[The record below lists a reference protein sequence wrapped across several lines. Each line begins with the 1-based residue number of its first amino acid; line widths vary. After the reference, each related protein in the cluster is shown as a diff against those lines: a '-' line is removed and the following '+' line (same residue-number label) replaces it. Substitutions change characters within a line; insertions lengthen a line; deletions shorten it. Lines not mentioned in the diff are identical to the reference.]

1 MVTVGGACNAA
12 AAATFSEGAKY
23 IHVNSL
29 LSQWCKTTA
38 SRNSEVEWSFS
49 GSESG
54 WEKEK
59 CKVTHGSK
67 VSNFLF
73 NWWARPVIKST
84 EKTDAPDGTI

>member
-1 MVTVGGACNAA
+1 MHKSVTLITSLNQVMVTVGGACDAA
-12 AAATFSEGAKY
+12 APVTFAEGRKH
-23 IHVNSL
+23 ICVNSL
-29 LSQWCKTTA
+29 LSQWCKSTVCR
-38 SRNSEVEWSFS
+38 SSKVELIFS

-73 NWWARPVIKST
+73 N
-84 EKTDAPDGTI
+84 